1 MRKVI
6 GGASDNCS
14 LCGGTTLFIKIGG
27 EIYSCCKDCGSLT
40 KGKEQIETRIYKFNN
55 KGEIEC

>member
-14 LCGGTTLFIKIGG
+14 LCGGITLFIKIGG
-27 EIYSCCKDCGSLT
+27 EIYSCCKECGCLT
-40 KGKEQIETRIYKFNN
+40 KGKEVTETRIYNFDKE
-55 KGEIEC
+55 GRRI